1 MTQPASQIIER
12 NLHRREPVKQA
23 LWINPDKESSWQSI
37 GKRCTSLKLFTQ
49 DFASF
54 TALKQA
60 GLDTEYAA
68 YPSDPGT
75 RYDWIILTLPRQK
88 ALLRLLLD
96 CAASL
101 LSENGTLWLAGE
113 NQAGIKS
120 ADKLLKSHFS
130 QVRKVDNAR
139 HCTLYEAEGVS
150 EQHHFDPHSHRQKW
164 MLDFVPSGLKVV
176 SYPGVFAHGRL
187 DAGTAL
193 LLETLKDKKL
203 GTDILDFACGAG
215 LIGACIGASNREAN
229 VTLLDTNA
237 VALKACE
244 ETFAANQ
251 MSASILASDGL
262 SELTGTFDT
271 IVSNPPIHA
280 SQKTDTHMSIRLL
293 EKVTDYLN
301 PGGSLIIVANIHL
314 PYERWLSQQF
324 RYCRQLASSKTFK
337 VIEAIT

>member
-1 MTQPASQIIER
+1 VTQPVNQIIER
-12 NLHRREPVKQA
+12 NLRRREAAKQV
-23 LWINPDKESSWQSI
+23 LWINPDKENCWESLS
-37 GKRCTSLKLFTQ
+37 KLCTSLKLFTQ

-54 TALKQA
+54 TALKQT
-60 GLDTEYAA
+60 GMDTEYAA
-68 YPSDPGT
+68 YPRDPGT
-75 RYDWIILTLPRQK
+75 RYDWIIITLPRQK

-96 CAASL
+96 SAASL
-101 LSENGTLWLAGE
+101 LSENGVLWLAGE
-113 NQAGIKS
+113 NKAGIKS

-130 QVRKVDNAR
+130 QVRKLDNAR

-150 EQHHFDPHSHRQKW
+150 GQQLFDPHSHRQKW
-164 MLDFVPSGLKVV
+164 MLDYIPSGLKVV

-193 LLETLKDKKL
+193 LLETLRDMKL
-203 GTDILDFACGAG
+203 EGDILDFACGAG
-215 LIGACIGASNREAN
+215 LIGACIGASNKN
-229 VTLLDTNA
+229 TCITLLDTNA

-293 EKVTDYLN
+293 ESVTDYLN

-314 PYERWLSQQF
+314 PYEKWLSQQF
-324 RYCRQLASSKTFK
+324 KYCRQLASSKTFK